1 MMNTNDEA
9 KRLRRRERV
18 VRNIVERH
26 GRAGLRRLIEGF
38 RANESG
44 QILGD
49 DLGVTRERVR
59 QWKEILGQEIRTY
72 IVDPTAEN
80 ALHGED

>member
-1 MMNTNDEA
+1 MTSEA
-9 KRLRRRERV
+9 KLLRRRERV

-26 GRAGLRRLIEGF
+26 GRAGLRRLVEGF
-38 RANESG
+38 RVNESG
-44 QILGD
+44 QVLGD

-59 QWKEILGQEIRTY
+59 QWKEILGREVRTY
-72 IVDPTAEN
+72 LVDPVAEK

>member
-1 MMNTNDEA
+1 MC
-9 KRLRRRERV
+9 
-18 VRNIVERH
+18 NIVERH
-26 GRAGLRRLIEGF
+26 GGAGLRRLVEGF

-44 QILGD
+44 RVLGD

-59 QWKEILGQEIRTY
+59 QWKEILGREVRTY
-72 IVDPTAEN
+72 LVDPVAEK

>member
-1 MMNTNDEA
+1 MTSEA
-9 KRLRRRERV
+9 KLLRRRERV

-26 GRAGLRRLIEGF
+26 GRAGLRRLLEGL

-44 QILGD
+44 QVLGD

-59 QWKEILGQEIRTY
+59 QWKEILGQEMRTY
-72 IVDPTAEN
+72 LVDPVAEK

>member
-1 MMNTNDEA
+1 MSTNDEA

-72 IVDPTAEN
+72 IVAPAVES
-80 ALHGED
+80 ALYGED

>member
-1 MMNTNDEA
+1 MTMTSEA
-9 KRLRRRERV
+9 KLLRRRERV

-26 GRAGLRRLIEGF
+26 GRAGLRRLVEGF

-44 QILGD
+44 QVLGD

-59 QWKEILGQEIRTY
+59 QWKEILGREVRTY
-72 IVDPTAEN
+72 LVDPVAEK

>member
-1 MMNTNDEA
+1 MMTSEA
-9 KRLRRRERV
+9 KLLRRRERV

-26 GRAGLRRLIEGF
+26 GRAGLRRLVEGF

-44 QILGD
+44 QVLGD

-59 QWKEILGQEIRTY
+59 QWKEILGQEVRTY
-72 IVDPTAEN
+72 LVDPVAEK

>member
-1 MMNTNDEA
+1 MSTNEA

-18 VRNIVERH
+18 TRNIVERH

-44 QILGD
+44 QVLGD

-59 QWKEILGQEIRTY
+59 QWKEILGQEVRTY
-72 IVDPTAEN
+72 LVDPIVEN

>member
-1 MMNTNDEA
+1 MTNEA
-9 KRLRRRERV
+9 KLLRRRERV
-18 VRNIVERH
+18 VRNIVARH

-44 QILGD
+44 QVLGD

-59 QWKEILGQEIRTY
+59 QWKEILGQEVRSY
-72 IVDPTAEN
+72 MVHPTAEN

>member
-1 MMNTNDEA
+1 MNSNDEA

-59 QWKEILGQEIRTY
+59 QWKEILGREVRTY

-80 ALHGED
+80 ALQGED